1 MRRNAN
7 QGGVSLCVHWIARVL
22 TGLVCAAALL
32 VGSQAAAY
40 PDRPIR
46 MLVGYAPGGGADMLA
61 RFLAQRL
68 GPRIGQPI
76 IVENKA
82 GAGGILAARD
92 LANAK
97 PDGYTLFFT
106 ESSSLVAPALQ
117 PVAYDPVKD
126 FQLITKVGT
135 LLYGIAVHPDLSVS
149 SLTDLMALIRQ
160 NPGKYHYGSPGVGN
174 IGHLAAERL
183 IHHAKLEIEH
193 VPYKGGSPMLADLMA
208 GQIQIGFTSLPSLIA
223 PMQGHRVRLLGVT
236 SMERSTL
243 YPDIPAIREIVPAF
257 SEAAS
262 NIYVV
267 APAGTPLEAIRRLNT
282 AINEVMRTEDAT
294 TYFAQQGA
302 LAHTGTPDVPAD
314 ILEREVRQWG
324 ELVEAIGFGD
334 STR

>member
-1 MRRNAN
+1 MSREAS
-7 QGGVSLCVHWIARVL
+7 QGGAPLYVNWIARIL
-22 TGLVCAAALL
+22 TGLVCVVALL
-32 VGSQAAAY
+32 IGSQAAAY

-68 GPRIGQPI
+68 GPRIGQSI

-97 PDGYTLFFT
+97 PDGYTIFFT

-126 FQLITKVGT
+126 FQLVAKIGA

-149 SLTDLMALIRQ
+149 SVADLMTLIRQ

-183 IHHAKLEIEH
+183 MHNAGLKMEH

-208 GQIQIGFTSLPSLIA
+208 GQIQIGFTSLPSLMV

-236 SMERSTL
+236 SMERSAL
-243 YPDIPAIREIVPAF
+243 YPDIPAIREIVPDF

-267 APAGTPLEAIRRLNT
+267 APMGTPPEAIRRLNT
-282 AINEVMRTEDAT
+282 AINEVMRTDDAV

-302 LAHTGTPDVPAD
+302 LAHAGTPDVPGD
-314 ILEREVRQWG
+314 IIEQEFRQWR
-324 ELVEAIGFGD
+324 ELVEAIGLGD